1 MTMTTASAQETVMR
15 PVGSG
20 FALLPRVN
28 LLPPEIAERR
38 KVRRIQGLLGASLVG
53 VVALIGL
60 AFVAASNS
68 VSAAQEDLTTAQA
81 ENTQLQQ
88 QVKQY
93 ANVNAIYAAADAAQ
107 AQLVTAM
114 GDEVR
119 FSQLLTSLSLSVPS
133 SVWVSSLSIGQTPL
147 TTSTAG
153 TPTIGTF
160 SVGGTGFTHN
170 DVGLWLESI
179 AGLKTYSDPYFGAS
193 TEELLGEKK
202 IIKFSSTANLTPQ
215 AYSSR
220 YTQTQTAGG

>member
-1 MTMTTASAQETVMR
+1 MTMTTASAQETVTR

-38 KVRRIQGLLGASLVG
+38 KVRQIQGLLGASLVA

-60 AFVAASNS
+60 AFVAASHS
-68 VSAAQEDLTTAQA
+68 VSAAQENLTTAQA
-81 ENTQLQQ
+81 ENTQLQN

-119 FSQLLTSLSLSVPS
+119 FSQLLTSLSLSTPS
-133 SVWVSSLSIGQTPL
+133 TVWITNMTL
-147 TTSTAG
+147 STAALTPSTTG
-153 TPTIGTF
+153 IPTIGTF
-160 SVGGTGFTHN
+160 TVTGMGFGNN
-170 DVGLWLESI
+170 DVALWLESV
-179 AGLKTYSDPYFGAS
+179 AGVKTYSDPYFSTS
-193 TEELLGEKK
+193 TESLIGTRKVVT
-202 IIKFSSTANLTPQ
+202 FTSTANLTTS
-215 AYSSR
+215 AFSNR
-220 YTQTQTAGG
+220 YTATPKAGG